1 MRLIRVNHNYGGHV
15 TNEVRIEPGV
25 YTEND
30 PRLLGVGDYLIQH
43 GHAELAGV
51 VEDSPPA
58 EEELSA
64 AEESSEA
71 PPAED
76 PVPPKRKK

>member
-25 YTEND
+25 YAEND

-51 VEDSPPA
+51 VEEPPA
-58 EEELSA
+58 EEALPA
-64 AEESSEA
+64 AEESSEG